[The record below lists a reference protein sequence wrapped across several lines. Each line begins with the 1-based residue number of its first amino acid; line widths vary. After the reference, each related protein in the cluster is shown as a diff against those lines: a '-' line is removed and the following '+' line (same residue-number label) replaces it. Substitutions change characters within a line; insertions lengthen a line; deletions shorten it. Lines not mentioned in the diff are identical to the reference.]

1 MEYTLIYKTKE
12 FVSLT
17 KKESLTDDDLIDAC
31 KEMAEGLYDADLG
44 GNVYKKRIAAGTGSR
59 GKSAGYRTI
68 IGANIGDKYFF
79 LYAFAKKAKANINAK
94 EKLALK
100 ELAKEFLSFTR
111 VEIEELVEDGELL
124 IVGDGYE

>member
-1 MEYTLIYKTKE
+1 MIYKTRE

-17 KKESLTDDDLIDAC
+17 KKESLTDDDLINAC
-31 KEMAEGLYDADLG
+31 KEMADGLYDADLG
-44 GNVYKKRIAAGTGSR
+44 GNVYKKRIATGSR

-79 LYAFAKKAKANINAK
+79 LFAFAKKAKANVNAK

-100 ELAKEFLSFTR
+100 ELAKEFLGFTQ
-111 VEIEELVEDGELL
+111 VEIGDLVEDGELL
-124 IVGDGYE
+124 IVGEGHE

>member
-1 MEYTLIYKTKE
+1 M
-12 FVSLT
+12 SLT
-17 KKESLTDDDLIDAC
+17 KKESLADDDYIDAC

-44 GNVYKKRIAAGTGSR
+44 GNVYKKRIAAGAGSR

-94 EKLALK
+94 EKLSLK
-100 ELAKEFLSFTR
+100 SWQRRFL
-111 VEIEELVEDGELL
+111 VLL
-124 IVGDGYE
+124 KLKLRSL